1 MTANMAVAGR
11 SREAAAGG
19 LGLRIELHQARPAS
33 ESRGKGRGLRGR
45 GATLGCHRLNHETNM
60 YLDQGGGEYSDAFQL
75 STFIFIVSE
84 HIFLSFQSTHDFVR
98 NQSIYHY

>member
-1 MTANMAVAGR
+1 MAVAGR

-33 ESRGKGRGLRGR
+33 ESRGKGRGLTGR
-45 GATLGCHRLNHETNM
+45 GATLPCHRLNHETNM
-60 YLDQGGGEYSDAFQL
+60 GLFLYLDQGGGEYSEAFQL

-84 HIFLSFQSTHDFVR
+84 HIFLSFQSTLDFVR